1 MTSIQHPSDKHSHT
15 LPDLPALVFSY
26 HYNLHTDLLTIS
38 VLSNGLPA
46 DNTDLL
52 SEETVK
58 DNLLKKISAADQQ
71 VLKQQIALYNKKGM
85 VWKHDFTDISN
96 YYGHLEVT
104 GKTSSANNDQIAGNG
119 IVIMAGEKFSA
130 LVESE
135 RKLESINRLHQLIIN
150 FSTLLI
156 QAEPEAVDETVNLT
170 LEKLGLDAEVDRV
183 YIFEHQTDDDTVNNT
198 FEWCKDG
205 IEPQIDNLQGIPF
218 DVVPRWKEKFNQN
231 EHVYIPRIAEIAP
244 EYHIEKEILEPQGI
258 ISLLALPMYYGNKF
272 FGFIGFDSVVTEQQW
287 SDSQIALLR
296 LAGEI
301 IAGTIRRARF
311 EKEIIA
317 AKSKAEEASKAK
329 SEFLATMSHEIR
341 TPMNAILGFSEILLN
356 TTNDEKQKQYLN
368 AVLSSGRTLLSL
380 INDILDLSKIESG
393 QLEIMEQAVNIR
405 AIINEI
411 VQIFQN
417 RAAEKGLYLQAEIE
431 TDLPETLLLDDVR
444 IRQVLFNLVGNAVK
458 FTQEG
463 GIIIELK
470 SSKSP
475 VAPQLFD
482 LNISVADTG
491 VGIAE
496 SMQEKIFQSFFQIE
510 SDNTRKYGGTGLGL
524 SISQKLMQ
532 VMGGSLMV
540 DSTPGKGS
548 KFTMLLKSVET
559 SSSQPQE
566 QRSYDWADK
575 DIHFDEALILVVDD
589 VRFNRELAKSFLHTL
604 NLKVI
609 EAENGKHGIEMCK
622 QHLPDLVLM
631 DLRMP
636 EMNGY
641 EATQL
646 LRQSD
651 DTKHIPI
658 VAFTASSMKHDEALI
673 KKLFSYYLR
682 KPISRGELLKALT
695 LFLPHQLM
703 DEEPTEASSQI
714 SDANSILTPLQTKG
728 FLESFEIMQRQR
740 LDALKSFFDPDLS
753 NEFLKQLEFD
763 IRQFALESLNPI
775 LKKLYE
781 TAESHDYNA
790 FLQTL
795 LQLESFIMQWN
806 NQHKAS

>member
-1 MTSIQHPSDKHSHT
+1 MIINQPHTNEHTSKM
-15 LPDLPALVFSY
+15 PDLPAMIFSY
-26 HYNLHTDLLTIS
+26 HYNPHSDDLSIS
-38 VLSNGLPA
+38 IVSNGLNALSTGPDAVNDFLHSISIA
-46 DNTDLL
+46 D
-52 SEETVK
+52 
-58 DNLLKKISAADQQ
+58 LKLI
-71 VLKQQIALYNKKGM
+71 KQQIEQHNQTGLIWRCD
-85 VWKHDFTDISN
+85 VISTN
-96 YYGHLEVT
+96 SHYGHLELT
-104 GKTSSANNDQIAGNG
+104 GKTYTADSNHITGSA
-119 IVIMAGEKFSA
+119 IVLMAGEKFRN
-130 LVESE
+130 LIVSE
-135 RKLESINRLHQLIIN
+135 KKLESLNRLHNLIIN

-156 QAEPEAVDETVNLT
+156 KAEPQEVDETVRLT

-183 YIFEHQTDDDTVNNT
+183 YIFEHIPDEDVVNNT
-198 FEWCKDG
+198 FEWCKEG
-205 IEPQIDNLQGIPF
+205 IEPQIENLQGIPF

-244 EYHIEKEILEPQGI
+244 EYHIEKEVLEPQGI

-287 SDSQIALLR
+287 SESQIALLR

-301 IAGTIRRARF
+301 IAGTIHRARF
-311 EKEIIA
+311 EKEILA

-356 TTNDEKQKQYLN
+356 TTSDEKQKQYLN

-393 QLEIMEQAVNIR
+393 QLEIMEQAVNLK
-405 AIINEI
+405 AIIEEI
-411 VQIFQN
+411 LQIFQA

-431 TDLPETLLLDDVR
+431 EGLPETLLLDDVR

-463 GIIIELK
+463 GIVIHLK
-470 SSKSP
+470 AKKSP

-482 LNISVADTG
+482 LFISIADTG
-491 VGIAE
+491 AGIAE
-496 SMQEKIFQSFFQIE
+496 TMQEKIFQSFFQIE

-532 VMGGSLMV
+532 VMGGSLLV

-548 KFTMLLKSVET
+548 TFTMQLKSVEV
-559 SSSQPQE
+559 SSNRPQE
-566 QRSYDWADK
+566 QRSFDWAEK
-575 DIHFDEALILVVDD
+575 DIHFDDALILVVDD

-604 NLKVI
+604 NLRVI
-609 EAENGKHGIEMCK
+609 EAETGTEGIEMCK

-641 EATQL
+641 EATQI

-658 VAFTASSMKHDEALI
+658 VAFTASSMKHDEILI
-673 KKLFSYYLR
+673 RKLFSYYLR
-682 KPISRGELLKALT
+682 KPISRGELLKALAQ
-695 LFLPHQLM
+695 FLPHQLIA
-703 DEEPTEASSQI
+703 EETTALESVV
-714 SDANSILTPLQTKG
+714 ANSNETLNPLQTKG
-728 FLESFEIMQRQR
+728 FLESFETIQQQR
-740 LDALKSFFDPDLS
+740 LEALKSFFDPDLA
-753 NEFLKQLEFD
+753 NDFLKQLEFD
-763 IRQFALESLNPI
+763 IRQYALDT
-775 LKKLYE
+775 LYPLMNRLGE
-781 TAESHDYNA
+781 TAETHDYNA
-790 FLQTL
+790 FLQAL
-795 LQLESFIMQWN
+795 LQLENCISQWN
-806 NQHKAS
+806 NQQSPE